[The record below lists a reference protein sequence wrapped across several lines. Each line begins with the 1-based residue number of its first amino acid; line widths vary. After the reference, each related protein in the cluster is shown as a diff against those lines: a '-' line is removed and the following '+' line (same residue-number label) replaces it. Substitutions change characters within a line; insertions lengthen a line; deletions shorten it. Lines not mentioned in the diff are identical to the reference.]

1 MLPALWI
8 FNTVTKRYE
17 TRGAKRRSKLLY
29 PSLANGLRL
38 NGLLKSN
45 RVSLYRVASY
55 PILLERFTFV
65 VKRYIYICIYLL
77 FAESVEFFSETF
89 PPLKLIILGESSA
102 RGKAMVGNGFQ
113 RWALVDYSCPLLV
126 KSGSTPLR
134 RIFAGGEYVTSPFLR
149 WAEIWG
155 EKKGRKESTSSNT
168 CNKFNFP
175 GVERLQEL
183 KIRFP
188 R

>member
-8 FNTVTKRYE
+8 FNTVTRRYE

-29 PSLANGLRL
+29 PPLANGLRL

-45 RVSLYRVASY
+45 RVSLYRAASY
-55 PILLERFTFV
+55 RFYS
-65 VKRYIYICIYLL
+65 KDSRSLWKDIYIYIYLL

-134 RIFAGGEYVTSPFLR
+134 RIFAGGEYVTSPSLR

>member
-1 MLPALWI
+1 
-8 FNTVTKRYE
+8 
-17 TRGAKRRSKLLY
+17 
-29 PSLANGLRL
+29 
-38 NGLLKSN
+38 
-45 RVSLYRVASY
+45 
-55 PILLERFTFV
+55 
-65 VKRYIYICIYLL
+65 
-77 FAESVEFFSETF
+77 
-89 PPLKLIILGESSA
+89 
-102 RGKAMVGNGFQ
+102 MVGNGFQ

-134 RIFAGGEYVTSPFLR
+134 RIFAEGEYVTSPFLR

-155 EKKGRKESTSSNT
+155 EKKGRKESTSS